1 MLLLFDGMWWY
12 PQLTESGKHRLS
24 FVWDFNALSQ
34 LAKTC
39 WEGFIFA
46 VKIHEFLFKNIPLDE
61 SSLKNLHDFLEGNSM
76 KVLTRYLRFLT
87 TKVFH
92 SLGAWIMGNGKLSRR
107 EYFQFFNK
115 IKWWGSADH
124 DQMPLELF
132 VDKRSNSEETWPKTE
147 LVKSS
152 NAAAQTG
159 YETLYTHYCGSK
171 GNNSGNISC
180 GSHHLD
186 QTAGF
191 DTTNCLWCS
200 LFLGFDQLSWLLQ
213 NKTLISYQ
221 KQVDFSPHTF

>member
-12 PQLTESGKHRLS
+12 PQLRASGKHRLS

-39 WEGFIFA
+39 REGFTSA
-46 VKIHEFLFKNIPLDE
+46 VEIHEFQFKNIRISE
-61 SSLKNLHDFLEGNSM
+61 SILKNLHDFLEGNLT

-152 NAAAQTG
+152 SALADRIWDTVH
-159 YETLYTHYCGSK
+159 TLLWFQRKQFWEHKLWKSSFGS
-171 GNNSGNISC
+171 NRRIW
-180 GSHHLD
+180 HH
-186 QTAGF
+186 
-191 DTTNCLWCS
+191 
-200 LFLGFDQLSWLLQ
+200 
-213 NKTLISYQ
+213 
-221 KQVDFSPHTF
+221 